1 MLFSHLTSHTVSQY
15 GVVYLITNF
24 QRYLLYKNDV
34 FVSCSEQNSGV
45 TKGPA
50 DPAVQGGGG
59 GGGAVLG
66 GRQIVVWMWDNF
78 ENLTK
83 VLAKLCVL
91 L

>member
-1 MLFSHLTSHTVSQY
+1 MASWAFI
-15 GVVYLITNF
+15 LINA
-24 QRYLLYKNDV
+24 QGA
-34 FVSCSEQNSGV
+34 SGV

-50 DPAVQGGGG
+50 DPAV
-59 GGGAVLG
+59 GAVLG

-83 VLAKLCVL
+83 VLAKLRVL